1 MICVNESCDSTAIK
15 VAETRPHENKNWVC
29 RRRVCK
35 ECDYSWWTI
44 EISSFELPINIQN
57 Q

>member
-1 MICVNESCDSTAIK
+1 MICVNESCDSTEVKI
-15 VAETRPHENKNWVC
+15 AETRAHERKNWVC

-35 ECDYSWWTI
+35 QCRYSWWTI